1 MGTVYRETFTKP
13 LPPNAEVFVRNGER
27 FGRWTD
33 RRGRKCVGRVIA
45 VTAGT
50 DRVLVEARTYTA
62 KYRDGVGHVRKVA
75 TGCRDRDA
83 ALIVLAELEK
93 RADRVRCGM
102 LSAAEDATLDHQ
114 ATPIAEHVAAYLEHL
129 STKRGKGGKPRTNAA
144 HVRNARFRLKRIIAD
159 CGFALLRD
167 LSRPAL
173 EKWANA
179 RESEGMPANTLNGY
193 LLAACAF
200 GNWCVDTN
208 RLTANPFARP
218 PKRDGKANQRRPRR
232 ALTEDE
238 LRRLLIAARLRPLAE
253 YGRPIVKRP
262 DAAGRSNRRSRRTWT
277 RGPLTFDMLEAAA
290 ARAREA
296 LAKRPDFIVELERR
310 GRERALVYKTLVL
323 TGLRLGELRSLTV
336 GKLELDGRV
345 AFAVLDAADEK
356 AGRGAEI
363 PLRSD
368 LVADLRDWLG
378 RRLDAA
384 RDAAHAKGLPLP
396 ARLPDDAPL
405 FNVPADLVRAFDRD
419 LRVAGIPKRDDRG
432 RVLDIHALRHTFG
445 THLSKGGVAPRIA
458 QAAMRHSTLELTMN
472 VYTDPR
478 LLDVAGAL
486 DALPALPPIDRPD
499 AQRARA
505 TGTDGGETDGRGFPK
520 PVLSEENSKPQSDR
534 LYQKSPGEAG
544 NRDSASA
551 KHGTYAPRTLVP
563 TLVPTFGKT
572 CTPKAQT
579 GTSED
584 KRLSGGVVGS
594 VTTDATCASVS
605 HHVQKRA
612 TGLEPAT
619 FSLEG

>member
-1 MGTVYRETFTKP
+1 MAP
-13 LPPNAEVFVRNGER
+13 
-27 FGRWTD
+27 D
-33 RRGRKCVGRVIA
+33 
-45 VTAGT
+45 
-50 DRVLVEARTYTA
+50 D
-62 KYRDGVGHVRKVA
+62 
-75 TGCRDRDA
+75 
-83 ALIVLAELEK
+83 
-93 RADRVRCGM
+93 
-102 LSAAEDATLDHQ
+102 S
-114 ATPIAEHVAAYLEHL
+114 
-129 STKRGKGGKPRTNAA
+129 
-144 HVRNARFRLKRIIAD
+144 
-159 CGFALLRD
+159 
-167 LSRPAL
+167 
-173 EKWANA
+173 
-179 RESEGMPANTLNGY
+179 
-193 LLAACAF
+193 
-200 GNWCVDTN
+200 
-208 RLTANPFARP
+208 
-218 PKRDGKANQRRPRR
+218 RR
-232 ALTEDE
+232 AADH
-238 LRRLLIAARLRPLAE
+238 RRRA
-253 YGRPIVKRP
+253 
-262 DAAGRSNRRSRRTWT
+262 SNRC
-277 RGPLTFDMLEAAA
+277 RGSADH
-290 ARAREA
+290 
-296 LAKRPDFIVELERR
+296 R
-310 GRERALVYKTLVL
+310 G
-323 TGLRLGELRSLTV
+323 S
-336 GKLELDGRV
+336 
-345 AFAVLDAADEK
+345 

-378 RRLDAA
+378 KRLDAA

-405 FNVPADLVRAFDRD
+405 FNVPADLVRTLDRD

-499 AQRARA
+499 AQRPRA
-505 TGTDGGETDGRGFPK
+505 TGTDGGETDGRGLANA
-520 PVLSEENSKPQSDR
+520 VLPEENAIPRSER
-534 LYQKSPGEAG
+534 LYQNRDPEAG

-584 KRLSGGVVGS
+584 RRLSGGVVGS

-612 TGLEPAT
+612 MGFEPT
-619 FSLEG
+619 TSSLGSKRG